1 MDILLNPIGW
11 LIIGAVAMIAELIIP
26 GGVVFFLGAACV
38 LVAGAIYFGLVT
50 SWVSALTLFFI
61 SSLVLV
67 VALRMV
73 VSRFTEGDSTVA
85 NTDEILDDIDHFVP
99 VIETIGPADRPGK
112 VRFRGTS
119 WHALGEGEEI
129 PVGTTVRIVSRENIS
144 LLVEPVD
151 PIARKLSG
159 H

>member
-1 MDILLNPIGW
+1 MNILLNPTGW
-11 LIIGAVAMIAELIIP
+11 LIIGAIMMVSELIVP

-67 VALRMV
+67 ISLRMM
-73 VSRFTEGDSTVA
+73 VSRFAEGDSTVA
-85 NTDEILDDIDHFVP
+85 NTEEILDDIDHFVE
-99 VIETIGPADRPGK
+99 VIETIGPADHPGK

-119 WHALGEGEEI
+119 WQALGEGEEI
-129 PVGTTVRIVSRENIS
+129 PVGATVRIVSRENIS
-144 LLVEPVD
+144 LLVEPAD
-151 PIARKLSG
+151 PIAHKLSG